1 MLRKA
6 LRLFS
11 LTFFALSAVFVQAQH
26 EEEVSKNT
34 ILNMPT
40 GVSTI
45 SHEIYDLH
53 MLIFWVCVIIGVGVF
68 GAMLWAM
75 YFHRKS
81 IGHKA
86 ENWHEHLGV
95 ELVWTIVPIFI
106 LVAMAWPATKTLIN
120 LYDTSDAE
128 IDIRVTG
135 YQWKWQYEYLGEGV
149 QFLSELKTSQDQI
162 YNLDPKGEFYLQEVN
177 EPLVIP
183 VDTKVRFLLSAN
195 DVIHSFWVPDF
206 AVKKDAIPGYI
217 TETWVEVTET
227 GVYRGECTELCGQGH
242 AFMPIVVNVVEKDEY
257 EFWLAEKKQAAAEL
271 AALTETTFTMEELMA
286 RGEEAYLQ
294 SCAACHQP
302 NGQGIP
308 PAFPALAGSAVVTGP
323 LEGHLEVGVNGV
335 PGTVMQAFG
344 DLLSEVDLAAILTY
358 QRNSWG
364 NDMGDVVQPIDVYN
378 YKQGQ

>member
-6 LRLFS
+6 LQLFS
-11 LTFFALSAVFVQAQH
+11 LTLFSLHAAFVQAQH
-26 EEEVSKNT
+26 EEVSSTT
-34 ILNMPT
+34 ILNMPA

-45 SHEIYDLH
+45 SHDIYDLH
-53 MLIFWVCVIIGVGVF
+53 MLIFWICVVIGIGVF
-68 GAMLWAM
+68 SAMLWAM

-81 IGHKA
+81 IGHEA

-95 ELVWTIVPIFI
+95 ELIWTIVPIFI
-106 LVAMAWPATKTLIN
+106 LVGMAWPATKTLIDI
-120 LYDTSDAE
+120 YDTSDAE

-135 YQWKWQYEYLGEGV
+135 WQWKWQYEYLGEGV
-149 QFLSELKTSQDQI
+149 QFLSELATSQDEI

-242 AFMPIVVNVVEKDEY
+242 AFMPVVVNVVEKDEY

-271 AALTETTFTMEELMA
+271 AALTETTFTMEELME
-286 RGEEAYLQ
+286 RGEQAYLQ
-294 SCAACHQP
+294 SCALCHQP

-308 PAFPALAGSAVVTGP
+308 PAFPTLVGSAVVTGP
-323 LEGHLEVGVNGV
+323 VEGHLEVGVNGV

-344 DLLSEVDLAAILTY
+344 GLLSEVDLAAILTY
-358 QRNSWG
+358 QRNAWG
-364 NDMGDVVQPIDVYN
+364 NDVGDVIQPIDVYN

>member
-45 SHEIYDLH
+45 SHQVYDLH
-53 MLIFWVCVIIGVGVF
+53 MLIFWVCVVIGVGVF

-95 ELVWTIVPIFI
+95 ELLWTIVPIFI

-135 YQWKWQYEYLGEGV
+135 YQWKWQYEYMGEGV

-183 VDTKVRFLLSAN
+183 VDTKVRFLLSGN

-308 PAFPALAGSAVVTGP
+308 PAFPSLVGSAVVTGP
-323 LEGHLEVGVNGV
+323 VEEHLEVGINGR

-364 NDMGDVVQPIDVYN
+364 NEMGDVVQPIDVYN

>member
-11 LTFFALSAVFVQAQH
+11 LTFMALAGIYVQAQQD
-26 EEEVSKNT
+26 EVSSTT

-53 MLIFWVCVIIGVGVF
+53 MLIFWVCVVIGVGVF

-81 IGHKA
+81 IGHEA

-106 LVAMAWPATKTLIN
+106 LVAMAVPATKTLIDI
-120 LYDTSDAE
+120 YDTSDAE

-135 YQWKWQYEYLGEGV
+135 SQWKWQFEYMGEDV
-149 QFLSELKTSQDQI
+149 QFLSQLATSQDDI
-162 YNLDPKGEFYLQEVN
+162 YNLDPKGEFYLQEVDS
-177 EPLVIP
+177 PLVIP
-183 VDTKVRFLLSAN
+183 VDTKVRFLLTAA

-206 AVKKDAIPGYI
+206 AIKKDAIPGYI
-217 TETWVEVTET
+217 TETWVEVTEP
-227 GVYRGECTELCGQGH
+227 GVYRGNCTELCGQGH
-242 AFMPIVVNVVEKDEY
+242 AFMPVVVNVVEKDEY
-257 EFWLAEKKQAAAEL
+257 EFWLAEKKQEAEAI
-271 AALTETTFTMEELMA
+271 AALTEITFTMEDLMA
-286 RGEEAYLQ
+286 RGEEAYLT
-294 SCAACHQP
+294 SCALCHQA

-308 PAFPALAGSAVVTGP
+308 PAFPTLVGSAVVTGSI
-323 LEGHLEVGVNGV
+323 EGHLEVGVNGV

-344 DLLSEVDLAAILTY
+344 GLLNEVDLAAILTY
-358 QRNSWG
+358 QRNAWG
-364 NDMGDVVQPIDVYN
+364 NDVGDMIQPIDVYN

>member
-1 MLRKA
+1 MILRKT

-11 LTFFALSAVFVQAQH
+11 LTFLALSGVYVQAQQ
-26 EEEVSKNT
+26 EEVSST
-34 ILNMPT
+34 ALLNMPI

-45 SHEIYDLH
+45 SHEIYNLH
-53 MLIFWVCVIIGVGVF
+53 MLIFWICVVIGVGVF

-81 IGHKA
+81 IGHEA

-106 LVAMAWPATKTLIN
+106 LVAMAWPATKTLID

-135 YQWKWQYEYLGEGV
+135 MQWKWQYEYLGEGV
-149 QFLSELKTSQDQI
+149 QYLSELSTSLDEI
-162 YNLDPKGEFYLQEVN
+162 YNIEPKGEFYLQEVN
-177 EPLVIP
+177 NHLVIP
-183 VDTKVRFLLSAN
+183 VDTKVRFLLTGA

-206 AVKKDAIPGYI
+206 AIKKDAIPGYI
-217 TETWVEVTET
+217 TETWVEVTQT

-242 AFMPIVVNVVEKDEY
+242 AFMPVVVNVVEKDEY
-257 EFWLAEKKQAAAEL
+257 QFWLAEKKQEAL
-271 AALTETTFTMEELMA
+271 DIAALTQVTFTMEELVE
-286 RGEEAYLQ
+286 RGEEAYLR
-294 SCAACHQP
+294 SCAACHQA

-308 PAFPALAGSAVVTGP
+308 PAFPALAGSAIVTGP
-323 LEGHLEVGVNGV
+323 VEAHLEIGVNGV
-335 PGTVMQAFG
+335 AGTVMQAFG
-344 DLLSEVDLAAILTY
+344 PLLSELDLAAILTY
-358 QRNSWG
+358 QRNAWG

-378 YKQGQ
+378 YIQAQ